1 MKIIKKDDLDSFV
14 DELIVNDPRE
24 VVGVKERGNKYVFD
38 TLRSSEELRLD
49 YDVTILPPKK
59 YFLPQRETLLKFRSN
74 DKIKAEPENDVIER
88 IILGIHPYDLIAIQQ
103 MDRVFSEEPEDPNYL
118 KKQESTVLIGVN
130 MSKAS
135 ERCFA
140 GSMKTAFT
148 DDGYDLMLTDL
159 GGRYAVEI
167 GTDKGKEL
175 LDKSGVTLEDASEDD
190 RKLLEE
196 IKNNL
201 KFETKMNFEPGEL
214 PELMKANYGNDKFW
228 EENAENCYSC
238 GTCNLV
244 CPTCYC
250 FDVKDLME
258 VTLTEGSR
266 IRQWD
271 GCLLEHFAEVAGG
284 ENFREERAERYRH
297 RYMRKGLYLH
307 NKFED
312 IACVGCG
319 RCSSQCVPDIADPA
333 EIFNKLKEGEI

>member
-14 DELIVNDPRE
+14 DYLIGSDPRE
-24 VVGVKERGNKYVFD
+24 VVGVKERGSKYAFD
-38 TLRSSEELRLD
+38 KLKSSKELRLD

-59 YFLPQRETLLKFRSN
+59 YLLPQRETLLKFKSN
-74 DKIKAEPENDVIER
+74 DKIKTEPVNEVNGR
-88 IILGIHPYDLIAIQQ
+88 IIVGVHPYDLIAIEQ
-103 MDRVFSEEPEDPNYL
+103 MDRIFSEEPEDPNYL
-118 KKQESTVLIGVN
+118 KKREATVLIGVN
-130 MSKAS
+130 MKNTS

-148 DDGYDLMLTDL
+148 QDGYDLMLTDL
-159 GGRYAVEI
+159 GGKYAVEI
-167 GTDKGKEL
+167 GTEKGKEL
-175 LDKSGVTLEDASEDD
+175 LKKSGVALADAGEED
-190 RKLLEE
+190 KKMIEE
-196 IKNNL
+196 KKRSL
-201 KFETKMNFEPGEL
+201 TFESKINFEPSDL
-214 PELMKANYGNDKFW
+214 PELMKSNYDNDKFW
-228 EENAENCYSC
+228 EENADNCYSC

-258 VTLTEGSR
+258 VTLKEGSR

-284 ENFREERAERYRH
+284 ENFREERAQRYRH

-307 NKFED
+307 NRFED

-333 EIFNKLKEGEI
+333 EIFNKLKEGKI

>member
-1 MKIIKKDDLDSFV
+1 MKIIKKEDLDSFV
-14 DELIVNDPRE
+14 DYLIEKDPGE
-24 VVGVKERGNKYVFD
+24 VVGVKERGSKFAFD
-38 TLRSSEELRLD
+38 KLGSSKELRLD

-59 YFLPQRETLLKFRSN
+59 YFLPQKETLLKFKSN
-74 DKIKAEPENDVIER
+74 DKIKAEPEEKVTKR
-88 IILGIHPYDLIAIQQ
+88 IIVGVHPYDIIAIQQ
-103 MDRVFSEEPEDPNYL
+103 MDRVFSEEPEDPYYL
-118 KKQESTVLIGVN
+118 NKRNASVIIGVN
-130 MSKAS
+130 MKKPS

-140 GSMKTAFT
+140 GSMNTAFT

-159 GGRYAVEI
+159 GGKYAIEI
-167 GTDKGKEL
+167 GTEKGGEL
-175 LDKSGVTLEDASEDD
+175 LKNCGVSMKEAGEEDM
-190 RKLLEE
+190 KLVEE
-196 IKNNL
+196 KKDSL
-201 KFETKMNFEPGEL
+201 KFETKLDFDVSEL
-214 PELMKANYGNDKFW
+214 PELMKSNYANDEFW

-250 FDVKDLME
+250 FDVKDEME
-258 VTLTEGSR
+258 VTLKDGKR

-271 GCLLEHFAEVAGG
+271 GCLLERFAVVAGN
-284 ENFREERAERYRH
+284 ENFREERGERYRH

-333 EIFNKLKEGEI
+333 NIFNKLKEGKI